1 MSNRSGFNCFMF
13 VNLHSA
19 KRKRIDDS
27 PKPATNGQQSH
38 ASDKEQGGDTPNAT
52 KATESE
58 DKAHSDMEVVTEE
71 GAAQTPIDSLKETP
85 GISELKVVT
94 GGENEPAADLQ
105 LSQVDGCHLSPG
117 CHKLF
122 RSPQKKKAPGPEEG
136 ESGEK
141 RQRAYHN
148 IVLQKA
154 VALKFAEVNAP
165 VEVECQ
171 IVGLGDRNLV
181 GDKIKTEQVSSSSDF
196 GFVSRSKLSLL
207 CTLAVNL
214 ISPIAGERSS
224 PAEVVLLLS
233 GGSRRRR
240 GQQGSL

>member
-1 MSNRSGFNCFMF
+1 MG
-13 VNLHSA
+13 
-19 KRKRIDDS
+19 
-27 PKPATNGQQSH
+27 
-38 ASDKEQGGDTPNAT
+38 
-52 KATESE
+52 
-58 DKAHSDMEVVTEE
+58 
-71 GAAQTPIDSLKETP
+71 
-85 GISELKVVT
+85 VVT

-181 GDKIKTEQVSSSSDF
+181 GDKIKTEQVKDHPQQKWYS
-196 GFVSRSKLSLL
+196 
-207 CTLAVNL
+207 CYQ
-214 ISPIAGERSS
+214 E
-224 PAEVVLLLS
+224 EVVVGEGNRVTLRLRNSTTRDTTRFLRPGDIVAKTLL
-233 GGSRRRR
+233 
-240 GQQGSL
+240 

>member
-1 MSNRSGFNCFMF
+1 MF

-38 ASDKEQGGDTPNAT
+38 AFDKEPAGDTPNAT

-58 DKAHSDMEVVTEE
+58 NKAHSDMEVVTEE

-105 LSQVDGCHLSPG
+105 LSQVDGCHLSP
-117 CHKLF
+117 HKL
-122 RSPQKKKAPGPEEG
+122 SKLGKG

-154 VALKFAEVNAP
+154 AELKFAEDNAP
-165 VEVECQ
+165 VEVECL
-171 IVGLGDRNLV
+171 IVGLGDRKLV
-181 GDKIKTEQVSSSSDF
+181 GDKIKTEQVGSSS
-196 GFVSRSKLSLL
+196 
-207 CTLAVNL
+207 
-214 ISPIAGERSS
+214 
-224 PAEVVLLLS
+224 VLGL
-233 GGSRRRR
+233 
-240 GQQGSL
+240 

>member
-105 LSQVDGCHLSPG
+105 LSQVDGCHLSP
-117 CHKLF
+117 HKLL
-122 RSPQKKKAPGPEEG
+122 KLGKG

-154 VALKFAEVNAP
+154 VALKFAEDNAP

-207 CTLAVNL
+207 CALVVNL